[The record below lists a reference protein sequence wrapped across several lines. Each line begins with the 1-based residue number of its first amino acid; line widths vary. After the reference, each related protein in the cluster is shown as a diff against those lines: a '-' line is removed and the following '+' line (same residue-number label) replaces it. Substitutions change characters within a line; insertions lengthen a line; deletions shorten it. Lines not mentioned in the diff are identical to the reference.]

1 MQQSLMDTRICGML
15 NTPLFNSLEIGELT
29 HVLNCLGASTRSF
42 DAKQYIVRDT
52 DVTGESGG
60 VLSGSVQIITEDAF
74 GNRSITAKLA
84 VGEPF
89 GQVYASGNIQASP
102 VSVQADTDCSI
113 LFLKFHKI
121 VSPCARA
128 CRFHSKIIE
137 NMMGVLADR
146 NLMMNRK
153 LVILSQRS
161 IRDKLMAYLV
171 WQSEL
176 QHAMDFEI
184 PFNRDELADFL
195 CVNRSALSREISKMA
210 DERIIETERSHF
222 RIHVIE

>member
-1 MQQSLMDTRICGML
+1 
-15 NTPLFNSLEIGELT
+15 
-29 HVLNCLGASTRSF
+29 
-42 DAKQYIVRDT
+42 
-52 DVTGESGG
+52 
-60 VLSGSVQIITEDAF
+60 
-74 GNRSITAKLA
+74 
-84 VGEPF
+84 
-89 GQVYASGNIQASP
+89 
-102 VSVQADTDCSI
+102 
-113 LFLKFHKI
+113 
-121 VSPCARA
+121 
-128 CRFHSKIIE
+128 
-137 NMMGVLADR
+137 MGVLADR